1 MRAVLAV
8 LLALACACGDSSSS
22 TPDGGG
28 GGDDDGGDGSI
39 DPTGDGGTSGAQTV
53 KLTLTNRPM
62 NAQPFS
68 FFVAYQDGSAP
79 WQPAPPPSGDT
90 YSLPIHA
97 PTYGVAY
104 GCISNVTGTTPAQLR
119 TVTIAQFAVGE
130 RTELTLDVPAR
141 CSDRGGDTVTLSGS
155 VQNRPFGGA
164 TIVQFGDRSAVVG
177 NISGNFTL
185 QTPPGTHDLV
195 VAHAISEGNGEF
207 LVDEALV
214 VRDVAVTGAT
224 NRTIDFSG
232 AEPTQSFPVIV
243 NVNSTNVRVVAST
256 ALYTA
261 NGTALGT
268 VRESQGLESIALA
281 GAQMRPSD
289 VYDQAIALAVPGQGV
304 TLTNATSTPGTQ
316 TFVPVPLLGMPSSSV
331 PTRMP
336 YPIIETTW
344 PAYADSV
351 GYAWSATQQPGW
363 QQCGGNQSCT
373 IAWTAYLSPGVTG
386 ATPGFRMPALADL
399 PAWKSA
405 FELADN
411 AQVVGSVTAMTSSAG
426 TGDFPPGTPAGGT
439 RRAFV
444 RGDFAVTP

>member
-1 MRAVLAV
+1 MRAALAV

-22 TPDGGG
+22 LPDAAG
-28 GGDDDGGDGSI
+28 GGDDGGGDGSI
-39 DPTGDGGTSGAQTV
+39 DPTGDGGTTGAHTV

-79 WQPAPPPSGDT
+79 WQPAPAPSGDT

-97 PTYGVAY
+97 PSYGVAY
-104 GCISNVTGTTPAQLR
+104 GCIGNVSGSTQLR

-141 CSDRGGDTVTLSGS
+141 CSDRGGDTVTLSGT
-155 VQNRPFGGA
+155 VENRAFGGV
-164 TIVQFGDRSAVVG
+164 TVVQFGDRTAFVG
-177 NISGNFTL
+177 NVSGNFTL

-207 LVDEALV
+207 FVDETLV

-224 NRTIDFSG
+224 SRTIDFSA

-243 NVNSTNVRVVAST
+243 NINSTNVRVVAST
-256 ALYTA
+256 TLYTA
-261 NGTALGT
+261 NGTTLGT
-268 VRESQGLESIALA
+268 VRESQGWESIALA
-281 GAQMRPSD
+281 DAQMRTSD

-304 TLTNATSTPGTQ
+304 TLTNATSTPGAQ
-316 TFVPVPLLGMPSSSV
+316 TFVPVPLLGMPSTSV
-331 PTRMP
+331 PARMP
-336 YPIIETTW
+336 YPILQTTW
-344 PAYADSV
+344 PAYDNSV
-351 GYAWSATQQPGW
+351 GYAWSASQQPGW

-399 PAWKSA
+399 PAWKPA
-405 FELADN
+405 FELVDN
-411 AQVVGSVTAMTSSAG
+411 AQVVGSVTAVTSSAG
-426 TGDFPPGTPAGGT
+426 AGDFPPGTPASGT